1 METQLAKLRG
11 EMSQIKDQLNES
23 EWYKEAQ
30 DRKLMELLAH
40 HIATISDLRD
50 LAMLAS
56 SQINAG
62 EIRSA
67 LETFFDSVVIVCD
80 IDEKKQLLQNLYS
93 EHTADI
99 DALLRNQ
106 DGTSR

>member
-1 METQLAKLRG
+1 METQLAKLRR
-11 EMSQIKDQLNES
+11 ELTQMKDQHNEAES
-23 EWYKEAQ
+23 RRAYQ
-30 DRKLMELLAH
+30 DRRLMELLAH

-67 LETFFDSVVIVCD
+67 LETFFDSVVLVCD
-80 IDEKKQLLQNLYS
+80 IDEKKQILQNLYS
-93 EHTADI
+93 EYTADI
-99 DALLRNQ
+99 DVLLRNQ